1 MSRSPHLPPR
11 CPPLGPQITR
21 RDDSLFTQSCRFPSE
36 DPFVGEPPCW
46 LDDLLADSGK
56 SHTLPPLRRA
66 CSDSDAILDVLTTFQ
81 SPIYPIDEG
90 DPQPVGEAGE
100 SFNAAAEGG
109 GSGAGIEG
117 SCVYGPNSPRQKTRL
132 TSSESSMVNAVLENV
147 PSNPLQYLMIDAT
160 SGVNCNVGAANGTG
174 DTGDAVCHADQ
185 EKSLKRKKVARRESH
200 GVRLGGARRQWED
213 GEGGAVLQEVKQRNG
228 DESLTPISEVVSE
241 AGWWAVTGRSMG
253 WRRSGQRSRVR
264 KLQYIAD
271 LERTVDSLQN
281 IGADLAVRVASL
293 FQLRNALSMENKQL
307 RRQITSLQQAKL
319 IKDGQ
324 TQMLKKETERL
335 KQLSVRH
342 RRSRSVTSCFEANSF
357 GGDPSAINWQMLDMS
372 KLSLNGGAVVP
383 PRGGYGM

>member
-11 CPPLGPQITR
+11 YPPLGPQITR

-56 SHTLPPLRRA
+56 SHNLPPLRRA

-81 SPIYPIDEG
+81 SPTYSIEEG
-90 DPQPVGEAGE
+90 NLQPLGEAGE
-100 SFNAAAEGG
+100 SFDAVVEGG
-109 GSGAGIEG
+109 GNAAGIEG

-160 SGVNCNVGAANGTG
+160 NGANCNVGATNGTG
-174 DTGDAVCHADQ
+174 DTGDAACHTDQ
-185 EKSLKRKKVARRESH
+185 EKSLK
-200 GVRLGGARRQWED
+200 
-213 GEGGAVLQEVKQRNG
+213 
-228 DESLTPISEVVSE
+228 
-241 AGWWAVTGRSMG
+241 
-253 WRRSGQRSRVR
+253 RRSGQRSRVR

-281 IGADLAVRVASL
+281 IGADLA
-293 FQLRNALSMENKQL
+293 LRNALSMENKQL
-307 RRQITSLQQAKL
+307 RRQITSLQQEKL
-319 IKDGQ
+319 VKDGQ

-335 KQLSVRH
+335 KQVSARH
-342 RRSRSVTSCFEANSF
+342 RRSRSVASCFEANSSF
-357 GGDPSAINWQMLDMS
+357 GAADPSAISWQMLDDMS
-372 KLSLNGGAVVP
+372 RLSLNGSAAP
-383 PRGGYGM
+383 PRGGYGI

>member
-46 LDDLLADSGK
+46 LDDLLSDSGK
-56 SHTLPPLRRA
+56 SHNLPPLRRA
-66 CSDSDAILDVLTTFQ
+66 CSDSDAILDVLSTFP
-81 SPIYPIDEG
+81 SPIYPIEEG
-90 DPQPVGEAGE
+90 DLQPVGEAGL
-100 SFNAAAEGG
+100 FNAVAEGG
-109 GSGAGIEG
+109 GNGAGIEG

-147 PSNPLQYLMIDAT
+147 PSNPLQYLIIDAT
-160 SGVNCNVGAANGTG
+160 SGVNCNMGEANGTG
-174 DTGDAVCHADQ
+174 DVGDVCHADQ
-185 EKSLKRKKVARRESH
+185 EKSLK
-200 GVRLGGARRQWED
+200 
-213 GEGGAVLQEVKQRNG
+213 
-228 DESLTPISEVVSE
+228 
-241 AGWWAVTGRSMG
+241 
-253 WRRSGQRSRVR
+253 RRSGQRSRVR

-307 RRQITSLQQAKL
+307 RRQISSLQQAKL

-335 KQLSVRH
+335 KQISVRH
-342 RRSRSVTSCFEANSF
+342 RRSRSVTSCFEPNSF
-357 GGDPSAINWQMLDMS
+357 GPDPSAINWQMLDMS
-372 KLSLNGGAVVP
+372 KLSLNGSAAP

>member
-185 EKSLKRKKVARRESH
+185 EKSLKR
-200 GVRLGGARRQWED
+200 
-213 GEGGAVLQEVKQRNG
+213 
-228 DESLTPISEVVSE
+228 
-241 AGWWAVTGRSMG
+241 
-253 WRRSGQRSRVR
+253 RSGQRSRVR